1 MDTEKIAE
9 LLMSGIKENLIICGY
24 MFQNMEQEEIDEVFK
39 EIFLEL
45 DSIYEHSDDIADFYN
60 KVDKEFF
67 LVNWVSKCIFLNPCI
82 SLDSFIHYKINFY
95 TSPPKE
101 AIVSFLINL

>member
-9 LLMSGIKENLIICGY
+9 LMMSGIKDNLIICGY

-67 LVNWVSKCIFLNPCI
+67 LVNWVSKCIFLRHHEREF
-82 SLDSFIHYKINFY
+82 SYKINFY
-95 TSPPKE
+95 SNPPKE